1 MISLTKEIIK
11 ENGADGVLSFAQRFS
26 LQLMEEYY
34 NFRKGT
40 IRITNEVW
48 RKINFSAL
56 NLHSDS
62 ESRLLLNPID
72 EGFSK
77 EFYLYGF
84 REPLN
89 TFAIF
94 NKIKRKKPFVCL
106 LYTSDAA
113 DE

>member
-34 NFRKGT
+34 NLRKGT
-40 IRITNEVW
+40 VRVTNEVW

-62 ESRLLLNPID
+62 ES
-72 EGFSK
+72 K
-77 EFYLYGF
+77 V
-84 REPLN
+84 
-89 TFAIF
+89 TF
-94 NKIKRKKPFVCL
+94 KPG
-106 LYTSDAA
+106 
-113 DE
+113 